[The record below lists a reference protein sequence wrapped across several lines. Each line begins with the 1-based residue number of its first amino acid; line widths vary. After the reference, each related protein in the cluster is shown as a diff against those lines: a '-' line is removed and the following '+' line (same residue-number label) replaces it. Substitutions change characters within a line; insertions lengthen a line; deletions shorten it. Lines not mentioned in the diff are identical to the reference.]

1 MSLIQQ
7 MDKMPEEMTR
17 KEKIWMI
24 KQYISKGS
32 FKAAQKFY
40 LNNSLGISLRT
51 YYKIIEDSK

>member
-1 MSLIQQ
+1 